1 MSNFYS
7 LSKDIGSDLQKII
20 QNVSTLQRM
29 IAHIGTLH
37 DDKTF
42 ATQLQQ
48 IESSTQN
55 LATATSKNIK
65 ELNVIFD
72 GFISSGSISS
82 SEKRQMLMQKERVM
96 NDFMNALNSFKSIQ
110 EAIAL
115 KEKEVAQKEKEVI
128 KTAQDLE
135 QSRLEAKKSSSDSLR
150 QKFSSYASAAKAKM
164 GYQQLQEQLQEE
176 DYNIE
181 QLEEREKAIRQLE
194 SDIVDVNTIFKDL
207 ATMVHEQG
215 EIVDSIEANVES
227 TTVRVHE
234 GADQLRQAEMY
245 KNKARKKKVILSVV
259 GVTILV
265 ILIAII
271 AWQAN

>member
-1 MSNFYS
+1 
-7 LSKDIGSDLQKII
+7 
-20 QNVSTLQRM
+20 VTTLQRM
-29 IAHIGTLH
+29 IAHIGTLN

-48 IESSTQN
+48 IESNTQN

-65 ELNVIFD
+65 ELNAIYD
-72 GFISSGSISS
+72 SSISSGSKSS
-82 SEKRQMLMQKERVM
+82 SEKRQMLLQKERVM
-96 NDFMNALNSFKSIQ
+96 NDFMNALNGFKSIQ

-135 QSRLEAKKSSSDSLR
+135 RSRSEAKDSNDSLR

-164 GYQQLQEQLQEE
+164 GYQKLQEQLQEE

-271 AWQAN
+271 AWQAGN

>member
-1 MSNFYS
+1 
-7 LSKDIGSDLQKII
+7 
-20 QNVSTLQRM
+20 
-29 IAHIGTLH
+29 
-37 DDKTF
+37 
-42 ATQLQQ
+42 
-48 IESSTQN
+48 
-55 LATATSKNIK
+55 
-65 ELNVIFD
+65 
-72 GFISSGSISS
+72 
-82 SEKRQMLMQKERVM
+82 MLLQKERVM

-115 KEKEVAQKEKEVI
+115 KEKEVVQKEKEVI

-135 QSRLEAKKSSSDSLR
+135 QSRSEAKSSNDSLR

-164 GYQQLQEQLQEE
+164 GYQKLQEQLQEE

>member
-1 MSNFYS
+1 MIRRVLRISTKMSNFYK
-7 LSKDIGSDLQKII
+7 LSKNIGSDIQKII
-20 QNVSTLQRM
+20 QNVTSLQKM
-29 IAHIGTLH
+29 IAHIGTYI
-37 DDKTF
+37 DDKSF
-42 ATQLQQ
+42 ATKLQE
-48 IESSTQN
+48 IERNTQA
-55 LATATSKNIK
+55 LAKDTSKNVK
-65 ELNVIFD
+65 QLNDIYD
-72 GFISSGSISS
+72 QITSIGSQSN
-82 SEKRQMLMQKERVM
+82 SEKRQMLLQKERVT
-96 NDFMNALNSFKSIQ
+96 NDFINALNNFKTIQ
-110 EAIAL
+110 EAIAK
-115 KEKEVAQKEKEVI
+115 KEKEAIQRVQN
-128 KTAQDLE
+128 LE
-135 QSRLEAKKSSSDSLR
+135 LNQSQTGKINDSPFTYAK
-150 QKFSSYASAAKAKM
+150 AAKATI
-164 GYQQLQEQLQEE
+164 GYQKLEEQLQEE

-245 KNKARKKKVILSVV
+245 KNKARKKKVILSIV